1 MTTPAPG
8 PGAAERRAALRD
20 LVAPALASLVCL
32 GILVGLGVWQLERK
46 AWKEALIDRIVARS
60 RIDPPAPLPAFD
72 AFDPARDEFERVR
85 TAGRFLHDKETLV
98 HGLAPG
104 DTPGRALQGYYVITP
119 LRLDDGRTV
128 LINRGFVPTELK
140 EVARRAAGQVGGEAT
155 VTGMLRQSEARAMFV
170 PAPNPQTGEWFNRDV
185 PGIAAAKGLA
195 TTGPSGV
202 APYLIEAD
210 QTPNPGGWPKGGQL
224 RVDLP
229 NNHLQYAFTWFGLAL
244 CLVGVFTAFA
254 LRRLRGEASEE
265 TGENPASAAA
275 TPPRP

>member
-1 MTTPAPG
+1 VSAPL
-8 PGAAERRAALRD
+8 GATERRAAFRD
-20 LVAPALASLVCL
+20 LLAPALATLVCL
-32 GILVGLGVWQLERK
+32 AILVGLGVWQLERK

-60 RIDPPAPLPAFD
+60 RIEPPAPLPAFD

-85 TAGRFLHDKETLV
+85 ATGRFLQDEETLV

-104 DTPGRALQGYYVITP
+104 DTPGRALQGYYVVTP

-128 LINRGFVPTELK
+128 LVNRGFVPTELK
-140 EVARRAAGQVGGEAT
+140 DVSRRAAGQVEGETT

-185 PGIAAAKGLA
+185 PGIAAAKGL
-195 TTGPSGV
+195 TGI

-210 QTPNPGGWPKGGQL
+210 ATPNPGGWPKGGQL

-244 CLVGVFTAFA
+244 CLVGVFVAFA
-254 LRRLRGEASEE
+254 LRRLRGDAVESPSAS
-265 TGENPASAAA
+265 TA